1 MECKNSGDE
10 TSGGDSSRGPR
21 HKGRWAKERPV
32 EALPAFG
39 VLRGLPPH
47 LLLAALKRELMC
59 HCTGAA
65 ASHFQG
71 LAQASRRLGLDS
83 RIAAKMRLVDDSHHL
98 MEHLSPESATIFLR
112 EVQASTEQAAWSVC
126 GDSDRADR
134 ADLDSLAGFG
144 YWEAAQPMGGPVATG
159 AEMAMDCCVEV
170 KGLPLQVLG
179 DRIECWADCCP
190 DELQVDPSS
199 VANAGKCVVPEV
211 LEKVPSNTNGG
222 KGEVE
227 ETSPKVVGLS
237 NEGKGD
243 VVETSPKVVGL
254 SKAAKRRAAK
264 ARTLEAKG
272 DVGAVL
278 GDKVVVEYGAVAEHE
293 LAVDKEMIIEAP
305 CLEPQVQPGSTPLCR
320 DVVARR
326 VIEHKELQRRALAV
340 TMAECCAQKRAAEK
354 AVDEAQARR
363 DKSAELAASLVSEIA
378 ELKAEKE
385 LVMKQASGGMG
396 NCKGRR
402 RGKVDRKCIA
412 AAGPSGLHG

>member
-1 MECKNSGDE
+1 
-10 TSGGDSSRGPR
+10 
-21 HKGRWAKERPV
+21 
-32 EALPAFG
+32 
-39 VLRGLPPH
+39 
-47 LLLAALKRELMC
+47 
-59 HCTGAA
+59 
-65 ASHFQG
+65 
-71 LAQASRRLGLDS
+71 
-83 RIAAKMRLVDDSHHL
+83 
-98 MEHLSPESATIFLR
+98 
-112 EVQASTEQAAWSVC
+112 
-126 GDSDRADR
+126 
-134 ADLDSLAGFG
+134 
-144 YWEAAQPMGGPVATG
+144 MGGPVATG

-227 ETSPKVVGLS
+227 
-237 NEGKGD
+237 
-243 VVETSPKVVGL
+243 ETSPKVVGL